1 MLNELCDQN
10 FVLLQPALHEL
21 GAVDVDGI
29 QDVGGVVFHKGA
41 AVNQQQPLCPALQ
54 QSHQLLGHD
63 ELGPDH
69 LIGHD
74 NNEASFPT
82 SLSNLLRWCNGC
94 VLKGLA
100 TPLC

>member
-29 QDVGGVVFHKGA
+29 QDVGGVVLHKGA
-41 AVNQQQPLCPALQ
+41 AVNQQQLLCPTLQ
-54 QSHQLLGHD
+54 QSHQLLGD
-63 ELGPDH
+63 NELGPDH
-69 LIGHD
+69 LMGHD

-82 SLSNLLRWCNGC
+82 ALSNLLR
-94 VLKGLA
+94 
-100 TPLC
+100 